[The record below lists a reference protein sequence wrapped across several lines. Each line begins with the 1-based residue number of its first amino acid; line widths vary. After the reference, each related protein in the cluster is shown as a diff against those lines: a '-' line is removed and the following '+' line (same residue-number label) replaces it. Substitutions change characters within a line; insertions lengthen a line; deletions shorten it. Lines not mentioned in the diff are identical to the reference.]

1 MSVPVITGEPRLRLL
16 SMQHN
21 LLTKLDGISGAG
33 LSRLVFLDVYGNQL
47 ERITG
52 LESLN
57 NLRVLLL
64 GKNRYVSSHF
74 CYYFNQLQFLKNIL
88 SYFFII

>member
-1 MSVPVITGEPRLRLL
+1 MIIFLFCIRRGLMSVPVITGEARLRLL

-64 GKNRYVSSHF
+64 GKNR
-74 CYYFNQLQFLKNIL
+74 
-88 SYFFII
+88 

>member
-1 MSVPVITGEPRLRLL
+1 MTVPVITGESRLRLL

-33 LSRLVFLDVYGNQL
+33 LSRLVFLDIYGNQL
-47 ERITG
+47 EKITG

-64 GKNRYVSSHF
+64 GKNRYRHVYAFVFAIENSIKRISLI
-74 CYYFNQLQFLKNIL
+74 Y
-88 SYFFII
+88 

>member
-1 MSVPVITGEPRLRLL
+1 MSVPVITGEARLRLL

-21 LLTKLDGISGAG
+21 LLTKLDGITGAG

-57 NLRVLLL
+57 NLRVLLI
-64 GKNRYVSSHF
+64 GKNRYVNVLTYS
-74 CYYFNQLQFLKNIL
+74 YNPLNIAFAL
-88 SYFFII
+88 R

>member
-1 MSVPVITGEPRLRLL
+1 MSVPVITGEARLRLL

-21 LLTKLDGISGAG
+21 LLTKLDGISCAG
-33 LSRLVFLDVYGNQL
+33 LSRLVFLDIYGNQL
-47 ERITG
+47 EKITG

-64 GKNRYVSSHF
+64 GKNRYF
-74 CYYFNQLQFLKNIL
+74 FQNRMFNILLQFSKNI
-88 SYFFII
+88 

>member
-1 MSVPVITGEPRLRLL
+1 MTVPVITGEARLRLL

-21 LLTKLDGISGAG
+21 LLTKLDGISVAG
-33 LSRLVFLDVYGNQL
+33 LSRLVFLDIYGNQL
-47 ERITG
+47 EKITG

-64 GKNRYVSSHF
+64 GKNRYVLMF
-74 CYYFNQLQFLKNIL
+74 IFIRVFL
-88 SYFFII
+88 FFFFFV